1 MLNSQHNHTLILA
14 RAKAVDVFIDCN
26 EAEVFGFV
34 QGTLT
39 DDLSEVLLCVAGG
52 RARAVP

>member
-14 RAKAVDVFIDCN
+14 RAKAVDVFIGCN

-39 DDLSEVLLCVAGG
+39 DDLSEVLLCVAGEL
-52 RARAVP
+52 